1 MVFPNVKL
9 LLNHNRITKITITN
23 LCTDFIQVTQ
33 ILPLIS
39 MCRFRVSCCLYVLFL
54 FCLLQWITVY
64 LYLPFMTLMLKTTGE
79 ILCRLLFGLLWAVVF
94 WISERIDAFLFG
106 ILQDTCPLC
115 FLLTTHRAD
124 ISSNW

>member
-1 MVFPNVKL
+1 MVFVLHLLCKFYFEMILDIKKFAKKIKYVDNLHLVFPNVKL

-54 FCLLQWITVY
+54 DHSLPLL
-64 LYLPFMTLMLKTTGE
+64 
-79 ILCRLLFGLLWAVVF
+79 
-94 WISERIDAFLFG
+94 AFHDF
-106 ILQDTCPLC
+106 DVE
-115 FLLTTHRAD
+115 D
-124 ISSNW
+124 YW